1 MRHRLALGSVVV
13 VCVTLGMTGGCE
25 NRAERVHPPA
35 IDASAAGR
43 DAIAHYDA
51 NQDGAISGEEL
62 EEAPALKAALKQLD
76 TDGNRQLIAGE
87 ITARIVQWQKS
98 RLGLTTVRCMV
109 RLDGKPLSDAT
120 VTLAPER
127 FLGPNVQ
134 PATGKT
140 DASGAASLSVAS
152 PPEPGLLGVAPG
164 FYRVEIS
171 KKAGA
176 METVPAKYNTQTT
189 LGLEVA
195 LDADALA
202 DGEATFDLT
211 SQ

>member
-1 MRHRLALGSVVV
+1 MVV
-13 VCVTLGMTGGCE
+13 VCVILGMTGGCE
-25 NRAERVHPPA
+25 NRVERVRPPV

-43 DAIAHYDA
+43 EAIAQYDA
-51 NQDGAISGEEL
+51 NQDGTIHGEEL
-62 EEAPALKAALKQLD
+62 EKAPALKAALKQID
-76 TDGNRQLIAGE
+76 AGGNRRLTAGE

-98 RLGLTTVRCMV
+98 KLGLTTVRGMV
-109 RLDGKPLSDAT
+109 RLNGKPLSDAT
-120 VTLAPER
+120 VTLVPER
-127 FLGPNVQ
+127 FLGPNMQ

-140 DASGAASLSVAS
+140 DASGVASLSVAV

-171 KKAGA
+171 KKVDAT
-176 METVPAKYNTQTT
+176 ETVPAKYNTQTT

-195 LDADALA
+195 LDADAMA

-211 SQ
+211 SP